1 MPRCS
6 RKTVRCKFNGKC
18 VTKASKPYTE
28 KQKKRC
34 PKGTRKCGDRVCHLV
49 KSSVKRTSSRKSSVK
64 RTSSRKSSV
73 KRTLSRKEVMPQSDI
88 DLIIKETVIKSEADK
103 KYVTS
108 KLKKLKF
115 EKGYRSI
122 FTGQL
127 KTTLYSQ
134 ALDKIYAWHKYGDE
148 IE

>member
-1 MPRCS
+1 MPRCA
-6 RKTVRCKFNGKC
+6 RKTLRCKFNGKC

-34 PKGTRKCGDRVCHLV
+34 PKGTRKCADRMCHLV
-49 KSSVKRTSSRKSSVK
+49 KSSVKRTSSRKS
-64 RTSSRKSSV
+64 
-73 KRTLSRKEVMPQSDI
+73 LSRKVLPQSDI
-88 DLIIKETVIKSEADK
+88 DLILKETMIKSEADK

-115 EKGYRSI
+115 EKGYKSI
-122 FTGQL
+122 FTGQVQ
-127 KTTLYSQ
+127 TTLYSQ
-134 ALDKIYAWHKYGDE
+134 ALDKIYAWHKYGDD

>member
-49 KSSVKRTSSRKSSVK
+49 KSSVK

>member
-1 MPRCS
+1 MPRCA
-6 RKTVRCKFNGKC
+6 RKTLRCKFNGKC

-34 PKGTRKCGDRVCHLV
+34 PKGTRKCADRMCHLV
-49 KSSVKRTSSRKSSVK
+49 KSSVKRTSSRKS
-64 RTSSRKSSV
+64 
-73 KRTLSRKEVMPQSDI
+73 LSRKVLPQSDI
-88 DLIIKETVIKSEADK
+88 DLILKETMIKSEADK

-115 EKGYRSI
+115 EKGYKSI
-122 FTGQL
+122 FTGQV

-134 ALDKIYAWHKYGDE
+134 ALDKIYAWEKYGDE